1 MIENILC
8 YAGAFALG
16 FISCV
21 AILVASVY
29 ISDRKLEKEINS
41 RYDSLN

>member
-1 MIENILC
+1 MMEYILC

-16 FISCV
+16 FISCI
-21 AILVASVY
+21 AILVAGVY
-29 ISDRKLEKEINS
+29 ISDRKLEKEIIS